1 MIKFTEIP
9 KSFVRTYMHN
19 RINMTCKTPEDIQQ
33 VLVALPMLLRSKC
46 PYQELRPFARNFA
59 RIENIDPSSMLG
71 AVEHIAAIFSVLSAE
86 ISAEEIEFLRRDIE
100 AVYDEQ
106 VTSRNRI
113 KYS

>member
-1 MIKFTEIP
+1 MIKFTAIP
-9 KSFVRTYMHN
+9 KSFIRTYMHN

-33 VLVALPMLLRSKC
+33 VLVALPMLLKSKY
-46 PYQELRPFARNFA
+46 PYQELEPFARNFA
-59 RIENIDPSSMLG
+59 RIENIDPSSMLS

-106 VTSRNRI
+106 VTSRYRVN
-113 KYS
+113 YS